1 LLIYKRH
8 FSGKKKNKEVHSM
21 NHKKIGKIAGLT
33 ALAVSLSTLPAVNAM
48 AAELEEVV
56 VTGSY
61 IKRSTESSASPLSI
75 VDQAQID
82 DTGIATI
89 EEIVQ
94 NLTFNTGSTSRPNAF
109 ADGSNGGGNINI
121 RGLGLGSTLVLMNG
135 KRQSTVGGV
144 DPFVNTAT
152 LVPRIA
158 ISRVEI
164 IKDGAAALYGTDAI
178 AGVANFITRDN
189 FEGFEMDLFYSDA
202 TEGSD
207 QQDGEISVI
216 FGAGNDT
223 SHIMASL
230 SYLDRGG
237 MRNQERDYATRT
249 GPSGSGNPG
258 TFLPASTSGA
268 TDVFRGGF
276 VPGVPGYAQ
285 TGGFGDLDCGQFV
298 GNGSFPGEGAVGGC
312 GYDFAAFFPIV
323 QEQDRLLF
331 FTSIRHEFSQYA
343 EVYGEYSNSNNKGER
358 FNSTFPFTNPTVLP
372 AHHLGVIDDGIRRG
386 LLDLTTFTDQNAD
399 GIVNIADASL
409 AIQADPLGAG
419 GSYDPAAFGPLR
431 FIGRVRGG
439 QPNTQPGDVDTRT
452 VFQNDNSHV
461 VAGLRGD
468 LPGDWFEE
476 NQWTYDVNYNYSQYQ
491 SVTRNTDTLLKEIRL
506 SFQGL
511 AGPACDPTTGGPGS
525 GNFGTGDCFY
535 FNPFGSAVVTP
546 TGAPQTSP
554 LLANSDALYNNVIG
568 LIRTRVET
576 ELFTIDAI
584 ATGDLFDL
592 PNGQPVGVA
601 FGLQYR
607 YDSNLLEV
615 DDNTSNFNFA
625 FISGATNYDVDR
637 DVTAFFVEFLLPLH
651 DTLEAQIA
659 VRKETYGKIS
669 DGQDSTDPKVSL
681 IYTPTDDWTIRASVG
696 SSFKVPSLVSLA
708 GSLTELQNTQDGPA
722 GTSLFI
728 PIIAT
733 GNPTLKPS
741 EADVYNLGFSW
752 NPQEG
757 LMEGFG
763 LDMDFYTVEYSDLVI
778 REGFQDIVNAEVATR
793 TDPANPLSCNPC
805 NPQVVRDIAGTLA
818 GVNPN
823 FINADSVDASGVDFT
838 VRYGWDTDNMG
849 TFGAKLETTYLI
861 EYDIET
867 FDATLGR
874 TITQSGVGERN
885 NGRSAGRSL
894 PRVRSNLHLSWAMDR
909 HRVNAFV
916 RYIHDYDNTGGGDP
930 IIAASIGEV
939 PDGVNCLARGA
950 GCEIESWTSLDLQY
964 NYSIPELGFLSQ
976 GATFTLGA
984 INATNEDPPAVNTIG
999 GIDSVIHDGRG
1010 RVVYGKV
1017 GFSF

>member
-1 LLIYKRH
+1 
-8 FSGKKKNKEVHSM
+8 M
-21 NHKKIGKIAGLT
+21 NQHTLGKIAGLV
-33 ALAVSLSTLPAVNAM
+33 ALSASLSSLPVLNAI
-48 AAELEEVV
+48 AEEKQIEEVV

-61 IKRSTESSASPLSI
+61 IKRSTEASASPLSI

-82 DTGIATI
+82 DSGIATI

-109 ADGSNGGGNINI
+109 ADGSNGGGNINL

-135 KRQSTVGGV
+135 RRQSTVGGV

-158 ISRVEI
+158 IQRIEI
-164 IKDGAAALYGTDAI
+164 VKDGAAALYGTDAI
-178 AGVANFITRDN
+178 AGVANFLTRDD

-202 TEGSD
+202 TNGSD

-237 MRNQERDYATRT
+237 MRNEEVSYATRT

-258 TFLPASTSGA
+258 TLLPTSPAGA
-268 TDVFRGGF
+268 LDAGRAGF
-276 VPGVPGYAQ
+276 VPGTPGYAQ
-285 TGGFGDLDCGQFV
+285 TGGFGDLDCAQFV
-298 GNGSFPGEGAVGGC
+298 GNGSFPGAGAVGGC
-312 GYDFAAFFPIV
+312 GYDFSAFFPIV
-323 QEQDRLLF
+323 QEQDRILF
-331 FTSIRHEFSQYA
+331 FSSMRHEFSQYA
-343 EVYGEYSNSNNKGER
+343 EVYGEFSQSNNDGQR
-358 FNSTFPFTNPTVLP
+358 FNSTFPFTNATVLP

-386 LLDLTTFTDQNAD
+386 LLDLTTFTDQD
-399 GIVNIADASL
+399 GNGTVNIADASL
-409 AIQADPLGAG
+409 TIQADPLGAG
-419 GSYDPAAFGPLR
+419 GSYDPARFGPLR

-439 QPNTQPGDVDTRT
+439 QPERQPGDVDTRT
-452 VFQNDNSHV
+452 LYQNDNTHV
-461 VAGLRGD
+461 AAGLRGD

-491 SVTRNTDTLLKEIRL
+491 SITRNTDTLLKEVRL
-506 SFQGL
+506 AF
-511 AGPACDPTTGGPGS
+511 AGFGGPGCDSTVGAPGS
-525 GNFGTGDCFY
+525 GNFGTGNCFY
-535 FNPFGSAVVTP
+535 FNPFGSGVITP
-546 TGAPQTSP
+546 TGAPQTDP
-554 LLANSDALYNNVIG
+554 LLANTDELYNNIIG

-601 FGLQYR
+601 VGLQYR

-651 DTLEAQIA
+651 DTVEVQLAIRNES
-659 VRKETYGKIS
+659 YGKIS
-669 DGQDSTDPKVSL
+669 DGADSTDPKLSV
-681 IYTPTDDWTIRASVG
+681 IWTPNDDYSVRASIG
-696 SSFKVPSLVSLA
+696 SSFKVPSLVTLA
-708 GSLTELQNTQDGPA
+708 GSLTQLQNTQDGPT

-728 PIIAT
+728 PIIST
-733 GNPTLKPS
+733 GNANLEPS
-741 EADVYNLGFSW
+741 QADVYNLGFSW

-757 LMEGFG
+757 VMQGFG
-763 LDMDFYTVEYSDLVI
+763 FDLDYYNVGYEDLVI

-793 TDPANPLSCNPC
+793 TDPADAFSCNPC
-805 NPQVVRDIAGTLA
+805 NPQVVRNVDGTLG

-823 FINADSVDASGVDFT
+823 FINADTVDASGVDFKF
-838 VRYGWDTDNMG
+838 RYGWDTNQMG
-849 TFGAKLETTYLI
+849 AFSASLETTYLI

-867 FDATLGR
+867 FDATVGA

-894 PRVRSNLHLSWAMDR
+894 PRVRSNLHLGWALDR
-909 HRVNAFV
+909 HRVNAYV
-916 RYIHDYDNTGGGDP
+916 RYVHDYNNTGGGDP
-930 IIAASIGEV
+930 VIAASIGETA
-939 PDGVNCLARGA
+939 DGVNCGTTTGTGA
-950 GCEIESWTSLDLQY
+950 IVANGTGCTIDSWTSLDIQY
-964 NYSIPELGFLSQ
+964 NYEFPPMGFLNE
-976 GATFTLGA
+976 GATLTLGA
-984 INATNEDPPAVNTIG
+984 LNVTDEEPPGVNTIG

-1010 RVVYGKV
+1010 RVVYGKI
-1017 GFSF
+1017 GLAF